1 MIIVIILML
10 WFFYWLGSP
19 SKKDLLNSLVE
30 AEKNK
35 ADTMKVMYE
44 NLLKENQELKEL
56 IDEDRIEII
65 CGDK

>member
-10 WFFYWLGSP
+10 CFFYWLGGP

-30 AEKNK
+30 TEKEK
-35 ADTMKVMYE
+35 ADTMKTMYE
-44 NLLKENQELKEL
+44 NLLKENKEIKEL

-65 CGDK
+65 CGNK